1 MKSFLRRR
9 FREKILSSWWPYSIK
24 RMYLIVTLIEYLRR
38 RYNLPEPEPSLVRA
52 HFHLTP
58 PPSAMVFPV
67 RQARRTWRILDGEE
81 KPRCGVV
88 IDYLPEHLRY
98 DSQDKLRRDV
108 AKVFTFLD
116 LKL

>member
-9 FREKILSSWWPYSIK
+9 FKEKLLSAWWPYAIK

-38 RYNLPEPEPSLVRA
+38 RYNRPEPELDQVRA

-58 PPSAMVFPV
+58 PVSAMVFPR

-88 IDYLPEHLRY
+88 IDLLPEHLRY
-98 DSQDKLRRDV
+98 DHKDKLRRDV
-108 AKVFTFLD
+108 GEVFTFLD
-116 LKL
+116 LSL